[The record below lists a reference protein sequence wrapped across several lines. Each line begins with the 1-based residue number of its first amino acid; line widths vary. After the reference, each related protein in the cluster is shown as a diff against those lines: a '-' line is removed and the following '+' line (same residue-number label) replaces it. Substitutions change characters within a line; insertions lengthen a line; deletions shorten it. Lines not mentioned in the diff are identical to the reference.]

1 MKSSKPSPAHCR
13 SSKTI
18 TTGSCSARRSK
29 NIRQPANSSSR
40 ARPGSA
46 TPSSAPSRG
55 TRNSRSEAL
64 TIQRSRPASS
74 FEIASSKADSSGI
87 PSRWRTISAS
97 AQYATPSP

>member
-1 MKSSKPSPAHCR
+1 MKSSKLSPAHCR
-13 SSKTI
+13 SSKTM

-29 NIRQPANSSSR
+29 HPPAR
-40 ARPGSA
+40 EQLPACQAGLGDAEQRPE
-46 TPSSAPSRG
+46 PRDQD
-55 TRNSRSEAL
+55 SRSEAL